1 MLLPYSPSF
10 QILQDLQ
17 EHEGA
22 ARRLA
27 PQGRGLGGGGP
38 RAGDGQVR
46 GGHGRHGIRQAG
58 ITQ

>member
-1 MLLPYSPSF
+1 MLLPF

-27 PQGRGLGGGGP
+27 PQGRSLGGGGP